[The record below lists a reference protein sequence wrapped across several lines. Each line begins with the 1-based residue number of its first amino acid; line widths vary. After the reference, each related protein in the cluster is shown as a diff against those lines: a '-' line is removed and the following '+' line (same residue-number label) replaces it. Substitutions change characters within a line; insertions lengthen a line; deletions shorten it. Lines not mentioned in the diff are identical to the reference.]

1 MIESDQIKPETTRSL
16 VIDREMP
23 HPPEKIWRALTE
35 GSLMEQWLMTNDF
48 QPAVGHEFSFRATPV
63 PGWSGVIECKVLV
76 VEPHTRLSYTWGTLG
91 MGSVVAWTLTPTE
104 GGTHIRM
111 EQSGFGPDQDAN
123 YKGAS
128 YGWRKFI
135 GNLERVLGEVE

>member
-1 MIESDQIKPETTRSL
+1 
-16 VIDREMP
+16 MP

>member
-1 MIESDQIKPETTRSL
+1 
-16 VIDREMP
+16 
-23 HPPEKIWRALTE
+23 
-35 GSLMEQWLMTNDF
+35 MEQWLMTNDF